1 MTEKQFIEPDKEC
14 RVIKNIESGETAT
27 YYDTEDGLMFL
38 KWLNDLSDENEQL
51 KDNELKDRDII
62 CQAGKF
68 RLEEWGK
75 HRYHQFYNG
84 DEPLE
89 DESIVIMLMELTRES
104 EQLKQQLKSKE
115 RLIGAYEQFI
125 NDLKE
130 DGVLDD

>member
-1 MTEKQFIEPDKEC
+1 MTGKRFQWVFIKDNELEFQDNGIVKRFDNGRLE
-14 RVIKNIESGETAT
+14 E
-27 YYDTEDGLMFL
+27 FL
-38 KWLNDLSDENEQL
+38 NELHEENEQL
-51 KDNELKDRDII
+51 KDNELEDRDII
-62 CQAGKF
+62 CEAGKF

-104 EQLKQQLKSKE
+104 EQLKQQLKKKE